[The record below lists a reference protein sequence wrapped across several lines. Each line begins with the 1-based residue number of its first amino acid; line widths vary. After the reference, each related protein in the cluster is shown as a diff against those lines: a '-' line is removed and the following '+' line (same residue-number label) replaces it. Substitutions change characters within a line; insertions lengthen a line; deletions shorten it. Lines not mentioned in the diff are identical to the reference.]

1 MLRNFRRYVMQGGGT
16 SKAVSYALA
25 ESTPGESEPS
35 VTAEPSAEPSTEPS
49 AEPTPATPGEA
60 KPSTEPTSEP
70 TSEPTA
76 APTDEPSPEPTFV
89 PTPEPTSA
97 PASDSSSSSGST
109 TNAAAT
115 VESTATPAPVLSS
128 TEQVEK
134 TFDFISSIEKENAV
148 VELLG
153 TEEIFS
159 DKEYAEVTK
168 LPLQEQILVTLS
180 SVGCDQI
187 AQSIINSLNLT
198 LSSKANELT
207 AQLGSTEK
215 LTARECEQKLAE
227 TFPAYQVKVNGV
239 TYRFY
244 VMTAQVKVNGVTQNY
259 HFGFRLDE
267 NGEWVLV
274 HLDEAALIP
283 IA

>member
-1 MLRNFRRYVMQGGGT
+1 M
-16 SKAVSYALA
+16 
-25 ESTPGESEPS
+25 
-35 VTAEPSAEPSTEPS
+35 
-49 AEPTPATPGEA
+49 
-60 KPSTEPTSEP
+60 
-70 TSEPTA
+70 
-76 APTDEPSPEPTFV
+76 
-89 PTPEPTSA
+89 
-97 PASDSSSSSGST
+97 
-109 TNAAAT
+109 
-115 VESTATPAPVLSS
+115 
-128 TEQVEK
+128 
-134 TFDFISSIEKENAV
+134 
-148 VELLG
+148 LG

-244 VMTAQVKVNGVTQNY
+244 VMTALVNGVTQNY

-274 HLDEAALIP
+274 HLDEADLIP

>member
-1 MLRNFRRYVMQGGGT
+1 M
-16 SKAVSYALA
+16 
-25 ESTPGESEPS
+25 
-35 VTAEPSAEPSTEPS
+35 
-49 AEPTPATPGEA
+49 
-60 KPSTEPTSEP
+60 
-70 TSEPTA
+70 
-76 APTDEPSPEPTFV
+76 
-89 PTPEPTSA
+89 
-97 PASDSSSSSGST
+97 
-109 TNAAAT
+109 
-115 VESTATPAPVLSS
+115 
-128 TEQVEK
+128 
-134 TFDFISSIEKENAV
+134 

-239 TYRFY
+239 T
-244 VMTAQVKVNGVTQNY
+244 QNY

-267 NGEWVLV
+267 NGEWMLV